1 MQMQSFENLAAYA
14 TEDRIIRLIA
24 KERGKYTAKN
34 GGSSNPFKNDVL
46 FNQIR
51 SMCPPHSLWH
61 NPGRGKLPKKA
72 THGLAR
78 WTSRKKRASVRV
90 CQAIKKYMVSMPEAD
105 WVVNLQA
112 FVRSVQDCF
121 AHPENITLESP
132 QILAKFKEQ
141 EGTKDF
147 IYRPICKY
155 SDLRTKIV
163 LALTYHYILDKFDR
177 YFHDNM
183 LFMRATQR
191 VSDNE
196 YKVPD
201 FMDAIDL
208 VSDYRK
214 RNNDCQIYVGE
225 CDIQKFYDILNHD
238 VILDCFE
245 DLFEEAKRRTG
256 AADSDFDALRSI
268 IRKYLDSY
276 NYPDHVLIK
285 NDDAQFWAS
294 ETARRKTDA
303 TPDTVCRFKWVSEK
317 EFIST
322 GCYEKDDFEAAK
334 TSGKLGIPQGG
345 ALSGIIVNV
354 FTRSQARRLDKYLY
368 RKSRQAAGKIG
379 IDSTLRKSV
388 ARNRVTYL
396 EKVQEN

>member
-1 MQMQSFENLAAYA
+1 
-14 TEDRIIRLIA
+14 
-24 KERGKYTAKN
+24 
-34 GGSSNPFKNDVL
+34 
-46 FNQIR
+46 
-51 SMCPPHSLWH
+51 
-61 NPGRGKLPKKA
+61 
-72 THGLAR
+72 
-78 WTSRKKRASVRV
+78 
-90 CQAIKKYMVSMPEAD
+90 MPEAD

-121 AHPENITLESP
+121 VDPENITLESP

-141 EGTKDF
+141 DPETKDF

-155 SDLRTKIV
+155 SDLKTKIV

-201 FMDAIDL
+201 FLDAIDL

-238 VILDCFE
+238 VILECFE
-245 DLFEEAKRRTG
+245 DLFEEAKKRTG

-268 IRKYLDSY
+268 IRKYLASY
-276 NYPDHVLIK
+276 NYPDHVLMKMMMRNSGQERLHI
-285 NDDAQFWAS
+285 
-294 ETARRKTDA
+294 
-303 TPDTVCRFKWVSEK
+303 
-317 EFIST
+317 
-322 GCYEKDDFEAAK
+322 
-334 TSGKLGIPQGG
+334 GKLMRH
-345 ALSGIIVNV
+345 L
-354 FTRSQARRLDKYLY
+354 TRS
-368 RKSRQAAGKIG
+368 
-379 IDSTLRKSV
+379 V
-388 ARNRVTYL
+388 ASNG
-396 EKVQEN
+396 